1 MTTTPQQPRTKPMEI
16 AMAILIVTLGLAILW
31 REFRIAGELDALR
44 AAVAR
49 SASLPTEP
57 PSNATDNA
65 PRTLPAWERDIAT
78 IKAHVT
84 ELERQQD
91 KTTNLLNQAIS
102 ELNRLYAAADKA
114 SYRSWG
120 PEQLLGEPDT
130 MSAGDHPTAWA
141 PAQQNAG
148 PEWIQLG
155 YERAVEIAQ
164 VRVRETA
171 SPGAVSQVTA
181 LLDDGREVLIWQ
193 GVEQPGPAPYDSPFD
208 APRGV
213 VARVVRIYLDTS
225 RTTGWEE
232 IDAVELIG
240 TDGTRQWA
248 TTASASSAYSQ
259 RQSPPSR

>member
-1 MTTTPQQPRTKPMEI
+1 MTTMPQQPRAKPTEI
-16 AMAILIVTLGLAILW
+16 AMALLIVAVGLAIVW

-44 AAVAR
+44 ATVAR
-49 SASLPTEP
+49 SASLPAEQP
-57 PSNATDNA
+57 RAATDNA
-65 PRTLPAWERDIAT
+65 LRSLPAWERDIAT

-84 ELERQQD
+84 ELERQQE
-91 KTTNLLNQAIS
+91 KTTNLLYQAIA
-102 ELNRLYAAADKA
+102 ELNGLNAVTEKTAARPW
-114 SYRSWG
+114 S
-120 PEQLLGEPDT
+120 PEQLIGEADT

-148 PEWIQLG
+148 LEWIQVG
-155 YERAVEIAQ
+155 YEHAVEIAQ

-181 LLDDGREVLIWQ
+181 LLDDGRELLIWQ
-193 GVEQPGPAPYDSPFD
+193 GIEQPGPAPYDSPFD
-208 APRGV
+208 APRGI
-213 VARVVRIYLDTS
+213 VARAVRIYLDTN

-248 TTASASSAYSQ
+248 TSASASSTYAS
-259 RQSPPSR
+259 SRSTTR